1 MSQNGEK
8 KKKKYKEY
16 GDQLVTISI
25 LYSPCLQEQNKNS
38 PTLFIAKEKSI
49 LNNNFLIVC
58 YH

>member
-1 MSQNGEK
+1 MEK